1 MKCLQKSAG
10 ALGRSIYNYFLKG
23 FLMSEKER
31 LNEVILEEESNG
43 GGTKKVFLIVAI
55 AIIILAV
62 LLMVFW
68 KSTRVAP
75 KETFLQ
81 TDSGMQKIGNTKD
94 EKKDDA
100 FESLNLDPSKQESDL
115 DKVADNV
122 KKQENDAFKMPI
134 QTNQT
139 QTEMK
144 TTEETQEAKKELKAV
159 EHTSAQ
165 KETQAVAKKETP
177 HKKPKVTLKDKEAHK
192 DKAKHA
198 AKEPKAKKEAH
209 KEVPKKANSKTN
221 LTKGHYLQVGV
232 FVHTPNKAF
241 LQAFNQFPHKIED
254 RGATKRYLIGPYK
267 SKQEA
272 LMHAD
277 EVSKK
282 MTKPVVIEA
291 R

>member
-1 MKCLQKSAG
+1 
-10 ALGRSIYNYFLKG
+10 
-23 FLMSEKER
+23 MSEKER
-31 LNEVILEEESNG
+31 LNEVILEEENNG
-43 GGTKKVFLIVAI
+43 SGTKKVFLIVAI

-94 EKKDDA
+94 EKKDDE
-100 FESLNLDPSKQESDL
+100 FESLNMDSPKQEDKLDKVVDNIKKQES
-115 DKVADNV
+115 
-122 KKQENDAFKMPI
+122 ENSMPI
-134 QTNQT
+134 QTDQA
-139 QTEMK
+139 QMEMK
-144 TTEETQEAKKELKAV
+144 TTEEKQESQKELKAV
-159 EHTSAQ
+159 ESIPMSAQ
-165 KETQAVAKKETP
+165 KESQAMAKKEIP
-177 HKKPKVTLKDKEAHK
+177 HKKPKVAPKDKATPK

-198 AKEPKAKKEAH
+198 AKEPKVKKEAH
-209 KEVPKKANSKTN
+209 KEVSKKANSKTN

-232 FVHTPNKAF
+232 FAHTPNKAF
-241 LQAFNQFPHKIED
+241 LQEFNQFPHKIED

>member
-1 MKCLQKSAG
+1 
-10 ALGRSIYNYFLKG
+10 
-23 FLMSEKER
+23 MSEKER
-31 LNEVILEEESNG
+31 LNEVILEEENNG

-94 EKKDDA
+94 EKKDDE
-100 FESLNLDPSKQESDL
+100 FENLNLDPSKQEDKL

-122 KKQENDAFKMPI
+122 KKQENDAFNMPT
-134 QTNQT
+134 QTDQT

-144 TTEETQEAKKELKAV
+144 TTEEKQEAQKELKAV
-159 EHTSAQ
+159 EHTPIIAQ
-165 KETQAVAKKETP
+165 KESQAVAKKETP
-177 HKKPKVTLKDKEAHK
+177 HKKPKVVPKNKEVHK
-192 DKAKHA
+192 DKAKHVA
-198 AKEPKAKKEAH
+198 KKEPKVKKEAH

-232 FVHTPNKAF
+232 FAHTPNKAF
-241 LQAFNQFPHKIED
+241 LQEFNQFPHKIED

>member
-1 MKCLQKSAG
+1 
-10 ALGRSIYNYFLKG
+10 
-23 FLMSEKER
+23 MSEKER
-31 LNEVILEEESNG
+31 LNEVILEEENNG
-43 GGTKKVFLIVAI
+43 SGTKKVFLIVAI

-94 EKKDDA
+94 EKKDDE
-100 FESLNLDPSKQESDL
+100 FESLNLDPSKQEDKL

-122 KKQENDAFKMPI
+122 KKQENDAFNMPV
-134 QTNQT
+134 QTDQT

-144 TTEETQEAKKELKAV
+144 TAEEKQESQKELKAV

-165 KETQAVAKKETP
+165 KESQAMAKKETP
-177 HKKPKVTLKDKEAHK
+177 HKKPKVTPKDKEAHK
-192 DKAKHA
+192 DKHA
-198 AKEPKAKKEAH
+198 VKEPKAKKEAH
-209 KEVPKKANSKTN
+209 KEVPKKANSKTT

-232 FVHTPNKAF
+232 FAHTPNKAF

>member
-1 MKCLQKSAG
+1 
-10 ALGRSIYNYFLKG
+10 
-23 FLMSEKER
+23 MSEKER
-31 LNEVILEEESNG
+31 LNEVILEEENNG

-94 EKKDDA
+94 EKKDDE
-100 FESLNLDPSKQESDL
+100 FESLNLDPSKQEDKL

-122 KKQENDAFKMPI
+122 KKQENDAFNMPT
-134 QTNQT
+134 QTDQT

-144 TTEETQEAKKELKAV
+144 TTEETQEAQKELKAV

-165 KETQAVAKKETP
+165 KESQAATKKETP
-177 HKKPKVTLKDKEAHK
+177 HKKPKATPKDKEVHK
-192 DKAKHA
+192 TKHV
-198 AKEPKAKKEAH
+198 AKEPKVKKEAH

>member
-1 MKCLQKSAG
+1 
-10 ALGRSIYNYFLKG
+10 
-23 FLMSEKER
+23 MSEKER
-31 LNEVILEEESNG
+31 LNEVILEEENNG
-43 GGTKKVFLIVAI
+43 GSTKKVFLIVAI

-94 EKKDDA
+94 EKKDDE
-100 FESLNLDPSKQESDL
+100 FESLNLDPSKQEDKL

-122 KKQENDAFKMPI
+122 KKQENDAFNMPT

-144 TTEETQEAKKELKAV
+144 TTEETQEAKKELKVV
-159 EHTSAQ
+159 EHTNAQ
-165 KETQAVAKKETP
+165 KESQAVVKKETP
-177 HKKPKVTLKDKEAHK
+177 HKKPKATPKDKEAHK
-192 DKAKHA
+192 DKHA
-198 AKEPKAKKEAH
+198 VKELKVKKEAH
-209 KEVPKKANSKTN
+209 KEVPKKANSKTT

-232 FVHTPNKAF
+232 FAHTPNKAF

-272 LMHAD
+272 LMHAE

-282 MTKPVVIEA
+282 MTKPVVIEV